1 MTSSNELLGTELAAV
16 LEDSTQVGDGGGLGN
31 CGAEFGDDSSVEA
44 ACGTIARLVQSV
56 IDTIG
61 DLGSGKRG

>member
-16 LEDSTQVGDGGGLGN
+16 LGDSTQVRDGGGLGN
-31 CGAEFGDDSSVEA
+31 CGAESGDDSSIEA
-44 ACGTIARLVQSV
+44 AHGTIARLVRLV

-61 DLGSGKRG
+61 DLESGKRG

>member
-16 LEDSTQVGDGGGLGN
+16 WGESTQVGDGGGLGK
-31 CGAEFGDDSSVEA
+31 CGAELGDDSNVEA
-44 ACGTIARLVQSV
+44 ARGTIARLVRLA

-61 DLGSGKRG
+61 YLGSGKRG